1 MTSCLHDMHSVG
13 PGYKLADRLTNE
25 ATLRKLANSGLEGLT
40 QRLAAC
46 YALRLS
52 LSILQKNL
60 GIQSLNAADSHLH
73 MISICKVGKS

>member
-52 LSILQKNL
+52 LRFCRKTL
-60 GIQSLNAADSHLH
+60 GS
-73 MISICKVGKS
+73 KV